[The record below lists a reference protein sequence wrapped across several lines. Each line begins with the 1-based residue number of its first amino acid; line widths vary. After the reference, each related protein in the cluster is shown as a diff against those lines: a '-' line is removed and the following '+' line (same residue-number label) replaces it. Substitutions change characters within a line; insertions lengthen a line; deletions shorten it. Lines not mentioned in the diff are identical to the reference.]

1 MVVRMIGP
9 VSAVVQALAYCFS
22 LVVIV
27 GVWPRYGVASGADVA
42 NPALVLVAVERAPV
56 LQAWDFVDVVI
67 GIAHRLSTVAAAHEI
82 LVVDAVA
89 QRHDSRALVERLESQ
104 AGLVAAALF
113 IVVGMLRFVGY
124 IQLAVLFE
132 QDAALGAA
140 AYGAV
145 NAIQASVDS
154 AAVLALGGWLLL
166 VNSDFVR
173 GRGGARVR
181 ASLGLL
187 AGCASLLAAVVP
199 GAGPVGLPLVL
210 VWLTWLALD
219 EVRTCA
225 QTQKLAHV
233 GLRWRTAAPQDSM
246 G

>member
-67 GIAHRLSTVAAAHEI
+67 GISLLI
-82 LVVDAVA
+82 LTTALA

-166 VNSDFVR
+166 VNSEFVR

-199 GAGPVGLPLVL
+199 GAGPVGLALVL
-210 VWLTWLALD
+210 VWFAWLALD

-225 QTQKLAHV
+225 QTQKLAHG
-233 GLRWRTAAPQDSM
+233 GLRWRTAAPEDSM

>member
-67 GIAHRLSTVAAAHEI
+67 GISLLI
-82 LVVDAVA
+82 LTTALA

-199 GAGPVGLPLVL
+199 GAGPVGLALVL
-210 VWLTWLALD
+210 VWFAWLALD

-225 QTQKLAHV
+225 QTQKLAHG
-233 GLRWRTAAPQDSM
+233 GLRWRTAAPEDSM